1 MKKKNYN
8 LVLSEEEKLARFRLF
23 RTESIGSRIFW
34 HLILKY
40 GSAEKAIKILEHSDN
55 YKICNKSQVIA
66 EIEKTLKFGAN
77 IVFYD
82 DELYPP
88 LLKKIDDASPFLVF
102 LGDENRLKEFNNK
115 IIIAIVGARNSSV
128 IANKFCQQLVEEL
141 GYNDIVIISGLAK
154 GIDANAHKTSLTTGT
169 IAVQAS
175 GIDVVYPRENIS
187 LYEDIKNKGIIFTEM
202 PFGTS
207 PQANLFPKRNRI
219 IAGIASG
226 TVVIEAAKQSGSLIT
241 AKYALEYNRDV
252 FAVPGFPTDIRSE
265 GGNNLIKEGAI
276 MVLSA
281 NDILEQ
287 FNYKQEKLLFNNN
300 SINKQINLNEI
311 DNIRTEILNHLS
323 NVPITIDELISYVK
337 LPPQRILT
345 ALMELELSNRVI
357 RLHGQRICL
366 A

>member
-1 MKKKNYN
+1 M
-8 LVLSEEEKLARFRLF
+8 VLSEEEKLARFRLF
-23 RTESIGSRIFW
+23 RTESIGPRIFW

-55 YKICNKSQVIA
+55 YKICDKAQVIT
-66 EIEKTLKFGAN
+66 EIEKTLRFGAN

-88 LLKKIDDASPFLVF
+88 LLKKIDDSPPFLVF
-102 LGDENRLKEFNNK
+102 LGDENRLREFNNK

-154 GIDANAHKTSLTTGT
+154 GIDTNAHQTSLTTGT

-175 GIDVVYPRENIS
+175 GIDIVYPRENLS
-187 LYEDIKNKGIIFTEM
+187 LYESIKEHGIIFTEM

-207 PQANLFPKRNRI
+207 PQASLFPKRNRI

-287 FNYKQEKLLFNNN
+287 FSFTNNYKQEKLLFNNN
-300 SINKQINLNEI
+300 SINKKINLNEI
-311 DNIRTEILNHLS
+311 DNIKTEILNHLS

-345 ALMELELSNRVI
+345 VLMELELSNRII